1 MKNAKR
7 TSTLIL
13 VTTLSLLAACNS
25 DTDDQEVSAS
35 PGQWTSHGADHSSS
49 KYAALDQIN
58 AANFTDLEIAWR
70 WESAD
75 YRVPD
80 DLLYFT
86 GDYRATPLMVNG
98 VVYQATNHG
107 QVAALD
113 PATGEEFWIF
123 DPESYKL
130 GQPNFSPAQ
139 TRGIEYWTDGEV
151 ERIFIATL
159 GKQLVSIDITTGL
172 PDPDF
177 GDNGIVDLSHN
188 LGRLEFEM
196 RNITHGAPPIV
207 VGNTVVIGSKI
218 YDYIMSNRSPPG
230 HVRGYD
236 ARTGEFKWRFNTIP
250 QPGEDFNE
258 TWEEG
263 SWRTAG
269 NTNVWSF
276 MAADDELGI
285 VYLPT
290 STPTND
296 YWGGKPPIKTLR
308 FAVVPEVASRVNG
321 LLSGEYDF
329 ITDLPPDQI
338 KTVESNTG
346 FEVVGGPITNHRLMV
361 FDKNNGPMQ
370 NVKIRQAMTHA
381 IDRETIVETLWDG
394 RTSVPAGLQW
404 SYYGDM
410 FLSDW
415 TVPEYDMELARKL
428 VQESGYNGEE
438 ITFRVLNNY
447 YTNQVSTAQINAES
461 FRQIGLNVKIEIK
474 ENWQQ
479 IFDKESGPR
488 MVRDWSN
495 SAPYPDPVSSI
506 VNQHCQNGQQQ
517 QVGEWTNEEFNAL
530 CIKLETSTDLEER
543 RAAFRR
549 MLEIAERED
558 PAYTVMHQSAVF
570 FGKRKDIAWNWSGL
584 QSMDFRA
591 DNFQVVAPGN

>member
-1 MKNAKR
+1 MTHSRKLKGAMMIGAYLLATTMLTMPGQALAEDRPEITVAVQQIVNAGALDVLREQSNVGARVFYSIFETLIDYDRQNADLPQKPGLATEWKRIDDKTVELKLRPGVKFHNGDVMTADDVVFTFSKERFGLLDEQDSARKDGKTLFTSSASVSAGGKVPPAEVAAVAKR
-7 TSTLIL
+7 AWPNLDRVEKVNDMTVRFVSTVADPTLEGRISRYGAEILSKRAYEEAESWLAFAQKPVGTGPYKVAEFKPDNIL
-13 VTTLSLLAACNS
+13 V
-25 DTDDQEVSAS
+25 
-35 PGQWTSHGADHSSS
+35 
-49 KYAALDQIN
+49 
-58 AANFTDLEIAWR
+58 LEAH
-70 WESAD
+70 D
-75 YRVPD
+75 
-80 DLLYFT
+80 
-86 GDYRATPLMVNG
+86 
-98 VVYQATNHG
+98 
-107 QVAALD
+107 
-113 PATGEEFWIF
+113 
-123 DPESYKL
+123 
-130 GQPNFSPAQ
+130 
-139 TRGIEYWTDGEV
+139 
-151 ERIFIATL
+151 
-159 GKQLVSIDITTGL
+159 
-172 PDPDF
+172 
-177 GDNGIVDLSHN
+177 
-188 LGRLEFEM
+188 
-196 RNITHGAPPIV
+196 
-207 VGNTVVIGSKI
+207 
-218 YDYIMSNRSPPG
+218 
-230 HVRGYD
+230 
-236 ARTGEFKWRFNTIP
+236 
-250 QPGEDFNE
+250 
-258 TWEEG
+258 
-263 SWRTAG
+263 
-269 NTNVWSF
+269 
-276 MAADDELGI
+276 
-285 VYLPT
+285 
-290 STPTND
+290 D

-461 FRQIGLNVKIEIK
+461 FRQIGLNVKIEMK

>member
-1 MKNAKR
+1 MTHSRKLKGAMMIGAYLLATTMLTLPEQASAQERPEITVAVQQIVNAGALDVLREQSNVGARVFYSIFETLIDYDRQNPDLPQKPGLATEWKRIDDKTVELKLRPGVKFHNGDVMTADDVVFTFSKERFGLLDEQDNARKDGKTLFAASASTSGGGKVPPAEVAAVAKR
-7 TSTLIL
+7 AWPNLDRVEKVDDMTVRFVSTVADPTLEGRISRYGAEILSRRAYEEAESWLAFAQKPVGTGPYKVVEFKPDNIL
-13 VTTLSLLAACNS
+13 V
-25 DTDDQEVSAS
+25 
-35 PGQWTSHGADHSSS
+35 
-49 KYAALDQIN
+49 
-58 AANFTDLEIAWR
+58 LEAH
-70 WESAD
+70 D
-75 YRVPD
+75 
-80 DLLYFT
+80 
-86 GDYRATPLMVNG
+86 
-98 VVYQATNHG
+98 
-107 QVAALD
+107 
-113 PATGEEFWIF
+113 
-123 DPESYKL
+123 
-130 GQPNFSPAQ
+130 
-139 TRGIEYWTDGEV
+139 
-151 ERIFIATL
+151 
-159 GKQLVSIDITTGL
+159 
-172 PDPDF
+172 
-177 GDNGIVDLSHN
+177 
-188 LGRLEFEM
+188 
-196 RNITHGAPPIV
+196 
-207 VGNTVVIGSKI
+207 
-218 YDYIMSNRSPPG
+218 
-230 HVRGYD
+230 
-236 ARTGEFKWRFNTIP
+236 
-250 QPGEDFNE
+250 
-258 TWEEG
+258 
-263 SWRTAG
+263 
-269 NTNVWSF
+269 
-276 MAADDELGI
+276 
-285 VYLPT
+285 
-290 STPTND
+290 D
-296 YWGGKPPIKTLR
+296 YWGGKPPIETLR

-338 KTVESNTG
+338 NTVESNAE

-438 ITFRVLNNY
+438 INFRVLNNY

-461 FRQIGLNVKIEIK
+461 FRQIGLNVKIEMK

-495 SAPYPDPVSSI
+495 SAPFPDPVSSI

-558 PAYTVMHQSAVF
+558 PAYTVMHQSAIF

-591 DNFQVVAPGN
+591 DNFKVVAPGN

>member
-1 MKNAKR
+1 MTHSRKLKGAMMIGAYLLATTMLTVPGQALAEDRPEITVAVQQIVNAGALDVLREQSNVGARVFYSIFETLIDYDRQNADLPQKPGLATEWKRIDDKTVELKLRPGVKFHNGDVMTADDVVFTFSKERFGLLDEQDSARKDGKTLFTSSASVSAGGKVPPAEVAAVAKR
-7 TSTLIL
+7 AWPNLDRVEKVDDMTVRFVSTVADPTLEGRISRYGAEILSKRAYEEAESWLAFAQKPVGTGPYKVAEFKPDNIL
-13 VTTLSLLAACNS
+13 V
-25 DTDDQEVSAS
+25 
-35 PGQWTSHGADHSSS
+35 
-49 KYAALDQIN
+49 
-58 AANFTDLEIAWR
+58 LEAH
-70 WESAD
+70 D
-75 YRVPD
+75 
-80 DLLYFT
+80 
-86 GDYRATPLMVNG
+86 
-98 VVYQATNHG
+98 
-107 QVAALD
+107 
-113 PATGEEFWIF
+113 
-123 DPESYKL
+123 
-130 GQPNFSPAQ
+130 
-139 TRGIEYWTDGEV
+139 
-151 ERIFIATL
+151 
-159 GKQLVSIDITTGL
+159 
-172 PDPDF
+172 
-177 GDNGIVDLSHN
+177 
-188 LGRLEFEM
+188 
-196 RNITHGAPPIV
+196 
-207 VGNTVVIGSKI
+207 
-218 YDYIMSNRSPPG
+218 
-230 HVRGYD
+230 
-236 ARTGEFKWRFNTIP
+236 
-250 QPGEDFNE
+250 
-258 TWEEG
+258 
-263 SWRTAG
+263 
-269 NTNVWSF
+269 
-276 MAADDELGI
+276 
-285 VYLPT
+285 
-290 STPTND
+290 D

-461 FRQIGLNVKIEIK
+461 FRQIGLNVKIEMK

-530 CIKLETSTDLEER
+530 CIKLETSTDLDER

-591 DNFQVVAPGN
+591 DNFKVVAPGN

>member
-1 MKNAKR
+1 MTHSRKLKGAMMIGAYLLATTMLTMPGQALADDRPEITVAVQQIVNAGALDVLREQSNVGARVFYSIFETLIDYDRQNADLPQKPGLATEWKRIDDKTVELKLRPGVKFHNGDVMTADDVVFTFSKERFGLLDEQDNARKDGKTLFTSSASTTAGGKVPPAEVAAVAKR
-7 TSTLIL
+7 AWPNLDRVEKVDDMTVRFVSTVADPTLEGRISRYGAEILSKRAYEEADSWLAFAQKPVGTGPYKVVEFKPDNIL
-13 VTTLSLLAACNS
+13 V
-25 DTDDQEVSAS
+25 
-35 PGQWTSHGADHSSS
+35 
-49 KYAALDQIN
+49 
-58 AANFTDLEIAWR
+58 LEAH
-70 WESAD
+70 D
-75 YRVPD
+75 
-80 DLLYFT
+80 
-86 GDYRATPLMVNG
+86 
-98 VVYQATNHG
+98 
-107 QVAALD
+107 
-113 PATGEEFWIF
+113 
-123 DPESYKL
+123 
-130 GQPNFSPAQ
+130 
-139 TRGIEYWTDGEV
+139 
-151 ERIFIATL
+151 
-159 GKQLVSIDITTGL
+159 
-172 PDPDF
+172 
-177 GDNGIVDLSHN
+177 
-188 LGRLEFEM
+188 
-196 RNITHGAPPIV
+196 
-207 VGNTVVIGSKI
+207 
-218 YDYIMSNRSPPG
+218 
-230 HVRGYD
+230 
-236 ARTGEFKWRFNTIP
+236 
-250 QPGEDFNE
+250 
-258 TWEEG
+258 
-263 SWRTAG
+263 
-269 NTNVWSF
+269 
-276 MAADDELGI
+276 
-285 VYLPT
+285 
-290 STPTND
+290 D
-296 YWGGKPPIKTLR
+296 YWGGTPPVKTLR

-338 KTVESNTG
+338 GTVESNAA

-394 RTSVPAGLQW
+394 RTTVPAGLQW

-415 TVPEYDMELARKL
+415 TVPEYDMELAKKL

-461 FRQIGLNVKIEIK
+461 FRQIGLNVKIEMK

-495 SAPYPDPVSSI
+495 SAPFPDPVSSI

-543 RAAFRR
+543 RASFRR

-558 PAYTVMHQSAVF
+558 PAYTVLHQSAIF

>member
-1 MKNAKR
+1 MTHSRTLKGAMMIGAYLLATTMLTMPGQALAEDRPEITVAVQQIVNAGALDVLREQSNVGARVFYSIFETLIDYDRQNADLPQKPGLATEWNRIDDKTVELKLRPGVKFHNGDVMTADDVVFTFSKERFGLLDEQDSARKDGKTLFTASASAAVGGKVPPAEVAAVAKR
-7 TSTLIL
+7 AWPNLDRVEKVDDTTVRFVSTVADPTLEGRISRYGAEILSKRAYEEAESWLAFAQKPVGTGPYKVVEFKPDNIL
-13 VTTLSLLAACNS
+13 V
-25 DTDDQEVSAS
+25 
-35 PGQWTSHGADHSSS
+35 
-49 KYAALDQIN
+49 
-58 AANFTDLEIAWR
+58 LEAH
-70 WESAD
+70 D
-75 YRVPD
+75 
-80 DLLYFT
+80 
-86 GDYRATPLMVNG
+86 
-98 VVYQATNHG
+98 
-107 QVAALD
+107 
-113 PATGEEFWIF
+113 
-123 DPESYKL
+123 
-130 GQPNFSPAQ
+130 
-139 TRGIEYWTDGEV
+139 
-151 ERIFIATL
+151 
-159 GKQLVSIDITTGL
+159 
-172 PDPDF
+172 
-177 GDNGIVDLSHN
+177 
-188 LGRLEFEM
+188 
-196 RNITHGAPPIV
+196 
-207 VGNTVVIGSKI
+207 
-218 YDYIMSNRSPPG
+218 
-230 HVRGYD
+230 
-236 ARTGEFKWRFNTIP
+236 
-250 QPGEDFNE
+250 
-258 TWEEG
+258 
-263 SWRTAG
+263 
-269 NTNVWSF
+269 
-276 MAADDELGI
+276 
-285 VYLPT
+285 
-290 STPTND
+290 D
-296 YWGGKPPIKTLR
+296 YWGGTPPVKTLR

-338 KTVESNTG
+338 NTVESNAA

-370 NVKIRQAMTHA
+370 NAKIRQAMTHA

-415 TVPEYDMELARKL
+415 TVPEYNMELAKKL

-461 FRQIGLNVKIEIK
+461 FRQIGLNVKIEMK

-495 SAPYPDPVSSI
+495 SAPFPDPVSSI

-543 RAAFRR
+543 RASFRR

-558 PAYTVMHQSAVF
+558 PAYTVMHQSAIF
-570 FGKRKDIAWNWSGL
+570 FGKRKDIEWNWSGL

-591 DNFQVVAPGN
+591 ANFQVVAPGN